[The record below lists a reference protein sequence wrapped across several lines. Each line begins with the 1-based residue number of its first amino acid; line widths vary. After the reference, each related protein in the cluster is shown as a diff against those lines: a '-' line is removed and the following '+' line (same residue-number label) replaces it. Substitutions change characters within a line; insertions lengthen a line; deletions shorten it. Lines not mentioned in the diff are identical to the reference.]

1 MSKATTSGMG
11 KGGLLL
17 RLILSILL
25 VFSLLGTVGSAVGV
39 SVLCGPSQLIS
50 QMHRHDAGQKVYD
63 SLNTRFQN
71 DYNTTAVPA
80 EVYMD
85 TISVDWLE
93 QCMENKVTA
102 LYGKG
107 SGDIDF
113 SALESSI
120 TDYFEKYAEEN
131 NCAKDDTYNEK
142 LRETI
147 DNGEKVI
154 SDATDLLR
162 TETLQKSGYLSK
174 LHKLRTLTFA
184 GEGVCG
190 VLTVLL
196 LLLLRGG
203 SGMLVVHGCECFL
216 DYLIGWWMLTRREP
230 SVKTASTC
238 SRSIMS
244 ATPSMTSSLRST
256 LAAPFITSSTVLPS
270 RAPSRA
276 VEVM

>member
-196 LLLLRGG
+196 LLLLRNGYWIG
-203 SGMLVVHGCECFL
+203 TGALLTAGAGVIFGTGVIHRFVLKEAAVYAVVTGTMTALTTAVLVSGIVLLALGVVLLALHLKGQ
-216 DYLIGWWMLTRREP
+216 
-230 SVKTASTC
+230 
-238 SRSIMS
+238 RSEK
-244 ATPSMTSSLRST
+244 A
-256 LAAPFITSSTVLPS
+256 
-270 RAPSRA
+270 
-276 VEVM
+276 E